1 MISSYKLFCK
11 GIYHFSQG
19 LNIRGYNSY
28 CRMVK
33 NNNRKKELDKQRTE
47 WRKKHR
53 TLNGRIIL
61 FPEKP
66 PEHINARGSK
76 VYNWF
81 WKSILLEN
89 TQQEIPAIISGIKNQ
104 IKRESDKK
112 KIQVFRT
119 MIGMAEDAYQLKRL
133 EGIKDYDSELMLGKQ
148 PVYNSEQGVIYKGG
162 SIYTTDYT
170 EDEDEIIVRDVEGV
184 IVDAL
189 STDEKQDS
197 EKLKTVRNNTYK
209 TWKYSEKL

>member
-1 MISSYKLFCK
+1 MFPEDLYIDGC
-11 GIYHFSQG
+11 
-19 LNIRGYNSY
+19 NSY
-28 CRMVK
+28 CRMTK
-33 NNNRKKELDKQRTE
+33 LNNRKKELDKQRTE

-61 FPEKP
+61 YPEKP

-81 WKSILLEN
+81 WKRILLETN
-89 TQQEIPAIISGIKNQ
+89 PQEIPAIISAVKGQ

-133 EGIKDYDSELMLGKQ
+133 EDIKDYDSELMLGKK

-162 SIYTTDYT
+162 EIYTTDYT
-170 EDEDEIIVRDVEGV
+170 EDEDEIIVRDIEGI

-189 STDEKQDS
+189 SS
-197 EKLKTVRNNTYK
+197 EDRQGNVRLKTMRNNTYK
-209 TWKYSEKL
+209 NWNYMGKL

>member
-1 MISSYKLFCK
+1 MFCSYKIFYNKILCCQNVYISI
-11 GIYHFSQG
+11 GI
-19 LNIRGYNSY
+19 IVI

-33 NNNRKKELDKQRTE
+33 NDNRKKELDKQRTE

-61 FPEKP
+61 YPEKP

-81 WKSILLEN
+81 WKRILLE
-89 TQQEIPAIISGIKNQ
+89 TQPQEIPAIISGIKNQ
-104 IKRESDKK
+104 IKRESDHK

-133 EGIKDYDSELMLGKQ
+133 EGIKDYDSELMLGKR
-148 PVYNSEQGVIYKGG
+148 PIYNSEQGVIYKGG
-162 SIYTTDYT
+162 NIYTTDYT
-170 EDEDEIIVRDVEGV
+170 EEEDEILVRDVEGV
-184 IVDAL
+184 IVDVL
-189 STDEKQDS
+189 SSDDKQEIS
-197 EKLKTVRNNTYK
+197 KLKKVRNNTYK
-209 TWKYSEKL
+209 TWKYTEEL

>member
-1 MISSYKLFCK
+1 MSPKCLYIHGCTSY
-11 GIYHFSQG
+11 Y
-19 LNIRGYNSY
+19 
-28 CRMVK
+28 RMVK
-33 NNNRKKELDKQRTE
+33 SNNRKKELDKQRTE

-61 FPEKP
+61 YPEKP

-76 VYNWF
+76 EYNWF
-81 WKSILLEN
+81 WKRILLE
-89 TQQEIPAIISGIKNQ
+89 TKPQEIPAIISAVRNQ

-119 MIGMAEDAYQLKRL
+119 MIGMAEDAYQLKQL
-133 EGIKDYDSELMLGKQ
+133 EDIKDYDSELMLGKQ

-162 SIYTTDYT
+162 KIYTTDYT
-170 EDEDEIIVRDVEGV
+170 EDESEIIVRDIEGI

-189 STDEKQDS
+189 SSEGKQDS
-197 EKLKTVRNNTYK
+197 VQLKTRRNNIYK
-209 TWKYSEKL
+209 NWNYME

>member
-1 MISSYKLFCK
+1 MTKD
-11 GIYHFSQG
+11 
-19 LNIRGYNSY
+19 NS
-28 CRMVK
+28 
-33 NNNRKKELDKQRTE
+33 RKKELDKQRTE

-61 FPEKP
+61 YPDKP

-81 WKSILLEN
+81 WKRILLETN
-89 TQQEIPAIISGIKNQ
+89 PQEIPAIISAVKGQ
-104 IKRESDKK
+104 IKRESDQK

-133 EGIKDYDSELMLGKQ
+133 EDIKDYDSELMLGKK

-162 SIYTTDYT
+162 EIYTTDYT
-170 EDEDEIIVRDVEGV
+170 EDEDEIIVRDIEGV
-184 IVDAL
+184 IVGAL
-189 STDEKQDS
+189 SS
-197 EKLKTVRNNTYK
+197 EDRQASVKLKTVRNNTYK
-209 TWKYSEKL
+209 NWNYMEKM

>member
-1 MISSYKLFCK
+1 MIPEDLYINECS
-11 GIYHFSQG
+11 
-19 LNIRGYNSY
+19 SY
-28 CRMVK
+28 CRMTK
-33 NNNRKKELDKQRTE
+33 DNSRKKELDKQRTE

-61 FPEKP
+61 YPEKP

-81 WKSILLEN
+81 WKRILLETN
-89 TQQEIPAIISGIKNQ
+89 PQEIPAIISAVKGQ
-104 IKRESDKK
+104 IKRERDKK

-133 EGIKDYDSELMLGKQ
+133 EDIKDYDSELMFGKK

-162 SIYTTDYT
+162 EIYTTDYT
-170 EDEDEIIVRDVEGV
+170 EDEDEIIVRDIEGI
-184 IVDAL
+184 IVGAL
-189 STDEKQDS
+189 SSEDKQDS
-197 EKLKTVRNNTYK
+197 VKLKTVRNNTYK
-209 TWKYSEKL
+209 NWNYMEKM